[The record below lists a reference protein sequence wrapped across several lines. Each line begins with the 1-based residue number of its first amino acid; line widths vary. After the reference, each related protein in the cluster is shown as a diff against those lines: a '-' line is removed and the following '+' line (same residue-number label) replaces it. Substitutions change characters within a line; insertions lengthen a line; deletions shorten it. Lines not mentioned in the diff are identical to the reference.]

1 MLLIPLQPIPSQIV
15 SANLAG
21 QPTQIKVYQKM
32 FGLFVD
38 VSVNN
43 KLIIGGVIARNGVKI
58 VRSAYLGFIGDLFF
72 DDAQGTSDPTYTGL
86 GSRFSL
92 VYLEPSDSA

>member
-1 MLLIPLQPIPSQIV
+1 MLVIPLRPIPSQIV
-15 SANLAG
+15 FVDLSN

-32 FGLFVD
+32 FGLFID

-43 KLIIGGVIARNGVKI
+43 RLVIGGVIARNLVKI
-58 VRSAYLGFIGDLFF
+58 VRSTYLGFSGDLFF
-72 DDAQGTSDPTYTGL
+72 NDEQGTSDPTYTGL

-92 VYLEPSDSA
+92 MYLEPSDSA

>member
-1 MLLIPLQPIPSQIV
+1 MLIIPLRPIPSQIV
-15 SANLAG
+15 SVNLAG

-38 VSVNN
+38 VSVSNQI
-43 KLIIGGVIARNGVKI
+43 IIGGVIGRNGVKI
-58 VRSAYLGFIGDLFF
+58 VRSVYLGFIGDLFF
-72 DDAQGTSDPTYTGL
+72 NDGQGTSDPTYTGL